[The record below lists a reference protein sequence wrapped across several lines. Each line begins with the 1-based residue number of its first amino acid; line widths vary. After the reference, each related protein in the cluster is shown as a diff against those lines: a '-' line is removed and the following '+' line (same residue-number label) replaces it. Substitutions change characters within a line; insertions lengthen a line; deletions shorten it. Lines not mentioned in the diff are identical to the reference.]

1 MNRHSSGNTHQF
13 SVRRYKTGRLALGYK
28 VPGIHPERSPSSNSS
43 HSMISLS
50 LVPVLLTLL
59 SLVGANVIP
68 FNSTI
73 ERRDDY
79 HWIDTWTDMPQLV
92 ESSNMP
98 PSPFAAGS
106 TTFRDTTIRQTLH
119 MSVGAQKIRV
129 VFSNTFGGADLP
141 ITAANVALPTG
152 GKAGVAGIQAS
163 PIVPITFKGGAT
175 SATVPKGQT
184 LTSDDIAFPVQPQ
197 QMITVTLYTQQG
209 QATASIDGHPG
220 SRTTTW
226 LQQGNHVSAT
236 TVSGSS
242 LQHWY
247 LLSAVQAYVPP
258 DYGSFVILGD
268 SITDGRGSDND
279 MNNRWPDL
287 LLARLQ
293 TNGLTNIG
301 VVNQAAGGNRVL
313 ADGLGPSLISRY
325 KRDALTQAG
334 VKWVMI
340 FEGVNDIGTGATG
353 SGTQNQ
359 IANQLISAFTQIAK
373 DAKSLGLPIFA
384 ATITPFGSSQYGDT
398 SREAARQTVNKWILT
413 SGTFDAVIDFDKFIR
428 NPSNPAQL
436 ASQYNSG
443 DYLHP
448 NVAGYQYIANH
459 STGTPAPTN
468 TPPPTS
474 TSSEPL
480 PPVTTT
486 APLPA
491 GPKQTHYGQCGGKG
505 YTGPTMCEEPYTCQV
520 ESEFWSN
527 CL

>member
-1 MNRHSSGNTHQF
+1 
-13 SVRRYKTGRLALGYK
+13 
-28 VPGIHPERSPSSNSS
+28 
-43 HSMISLS
+43 MIG
-50 LVPVLLTLL
+50 VFILTLL
-59 SLVGANVIP
+59 SLVGANVVP
-68 FNSTI
+68 FNSTTH
-73 ERRDDY
+73 RRDDY
-79 HWIDTWTDMPQLV
+79 HWVDTWTNMPQLV
-92 ESSNMP
+92 EDSNMP
-98 PSPFAAGS
+98 PSPFVSVLGQSPIYSSQAAGS

-163 PIVPITFKGGAT
+163 PIVPITFKGAT

-184 LTSDDIAFPVQPQ
+184 LTSDDIGFPVQPQ

-226 LQQGNHVSAT
+226 LQQGNHVLAT

-247 LLSAVQAYVPP
+247 LLSAVQAYVPA

-293 TNGLTNIG
+293 TNGLTNIA

-334 VKWVMI
+334 VRWAMI

-373 DAKSLGLPIFA
+373 DAKALGLPIFA
-384 ATITPFGSSQYGDT
+384 ATITPFGSSQYGDA
-398 SREAARQTVNKWILT
+398 SREAARQTVNDWILT
-413 SGTFDAVIDFDKFIR
+413 SGIFDAVVDFDKFIR
-428 NPSNPAQL
+428 DPSNSAQL

-448 NVAGYQYIANH
+448 NVAGYQYIANQFPLNIFKVSPPVTTSSPSAPEP
-459 STGTPAPTN
+459 STTPL
-468 TPPPTS
+468 PTS
-474 TSSEPL
+474 TSSDPV
-480 PPVTTT
+480 PPVTT
-486 APLPA
+486 PSQPDM
-491 GPKQTHYGQCGGKG
+491 PKVPHWGQCGGTG
-505 YTGPTMCEEPYTCQV
+505 FTGPTVCEEPYTCKYNNAW
-520 ESEFWSN
+520 FSN